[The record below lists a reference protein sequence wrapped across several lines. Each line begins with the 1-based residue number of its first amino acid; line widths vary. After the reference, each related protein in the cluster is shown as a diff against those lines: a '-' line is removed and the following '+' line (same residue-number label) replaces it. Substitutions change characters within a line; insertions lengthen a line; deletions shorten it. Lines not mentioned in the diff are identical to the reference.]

1 MRKPLANTPPLPGP
15 VRRHRLLYWLG
26 WLNLLAAALLIA
38 AVVVWGP
45 TWPRTLF
52 ELLGGLFHA

>member
-1 MRKPLANTPPLPGP
+1 MRKPLLNTPPPGR

-38 AVVVWGP
+38 AAAAWGP
-45 TWPRTLF
+45 AWPHRLF
-52 ELLGGLFHA
+52 ELLGGSFHA